1 MSGFDA
7 SALELR
13 VTEILNRRPAVGL
26 VVGVV
31 RRGAAPLFCA
41 RGVADVTS
49 RNPVDVDTVFRI
61 ASITKTFTA
70 VAVMQLYEQGLVDLD
85 APAND
90 YLRSFRLAPAK
101 VGWRP
106 ATLRDLLTHTAG
118 IPKLVRPS
126 RALASGW
133 FGESVPVDRPPPPL
147 GEFYRGRL
155 PVVAEP
161 GTTFNYSDHSLAAV
175 GQIVEDVG
183 GQPLDRYL
191 RAHVL
196 DPLGMVDT
204 DLLRPERLAARRAT
218 GHRLQRTG
226 PQPVTD
232 RTWVTSAAS
241 SLSSTPRD
249 MTRYVAALLDGGR
262 GEHGPVLQPET
273 LALMFDPHY
282 QPDPR
287 IPGIGLAF
295 FRADL
300 GGHRAIEHQGILP
313 GFNAQLY
320 LAPDDGIG
328 VLGFTNGA
336 RNAVVWLT
344 EEMRQLLGDL
354 IGAPADAI
362 RTDVP
367 HHPELW
373 SELCGSYRP
382 IAQRNDTMVW
392 FLTGAGAEVSVRDGW
407 LWLRALSPFPALYRG
422 FPLHPDD
429 ETDPYAFRID
439 LSAFDYGTPRIVF
452 ARDGTTTRLHLAG
465 LVPLSAE
472 RRPAPAHLTRRA
484 AGAAA
489 AGTVATALLTRRRR
503 HRSAAAGEGA
513 ASGGVVPID
522 ARVLGTTVRCAIPPE
537 EPHPQEV
544 APCQPPQGND
554 RPRPVPTPSRSGVRS
569 PRRRSSC
576 SPT

>member
-13 VTEILNRRPAVGL
+13 VAEILNRRPAVGL

-49 RNPVDVDTVFRI
+49 RNPVDLDTVFRI

-70 VAVMQLYEQGLVDLD
+70 VAVMQLWEQGLVDLD

-90 YLRSFRLAPAK
+90 YLRSFRLTPAK
-101 VGWRP
+101 AGWRP

-118 IPKLVRPS
+118 IPKLVRPTQ
-126 RALASGW
+126 ALASGW

-147 GEFYRGRL
+147 GEFYGGRL

-175 GQIVEDVG
+175 GQIVEDLS
-183 GQPLDRYL
+183 GQPLDRCL
-191 RAHVL
+191 REHVL
-196 DPLGMVDT
+196 EPLGMLDS

-218 GHRLQRTG
+218 GHRLGRTG

-249 MTRYVAALLDGGR
+249 MARYVAALLEEGR
-262 GEHGPVLQPET
+262 GEHGAVVDPAT
-273 LALMFDPHY
+273 LKLMFEPHY

-287 IPGIGLAF
+287 LPGIGLGF

-320 LAPDDGIG
+320 LAPDDGVG

-336 RNAVVWLT
+336 SNAVVWLT
-344 EEMRQLLGDL
+344 EEMRRLLGDL
-354 IGAPADAI
+354 IGAPADRI
-362 RTDVP
+362 RTDVS

-392 FLTGAGAEVSVRDGW
+392 FMTGVGAQVSVRGGR
-407 LWLRALSPFPALYRG
+407 LWLRALSPIPALYRG

-439 LSAFDYGTPRIVF
+439 LSAFDFGAPKVVF
-452 ARDGTTTRLHLAG
+452 SHDGPSTRLHLTG
-465 LVPLSAE
+465 LVPMSAE
-472 RRPAPAHLTRRA
+472 RRPAPRHLGRRA
-484 AGAAA
+484 VGVAAT
-489 AGTVATALLTRRRR
+489 GTVAAALLARRRG
-503 HRSAAAGEGA
+503 HRPADERES
-513 ASGGVVPID
+513 VP
-522 ARVLGTTVRCAIPPE
+522 
-537 EPHPQEV
+537 
-544 APCQPPQGND
+544 N
-554 RPRPVPTPSRSGVRS
+554 
-569 PRRRSSC
+569 
-576 SPT
+576 